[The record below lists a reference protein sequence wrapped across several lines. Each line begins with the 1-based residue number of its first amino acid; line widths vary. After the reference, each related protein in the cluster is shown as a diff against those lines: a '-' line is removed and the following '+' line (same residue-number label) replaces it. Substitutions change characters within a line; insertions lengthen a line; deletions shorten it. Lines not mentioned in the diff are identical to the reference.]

1 LFQTDKTSSKRGTN
15 LELGIADRTA
25 LVLGAAGGL
34 GSAIARKLAAERVR
48 VVLADRDEAALRSL
62 ADALVASGARA
73 SCMPCEL
80 GDRAGVASALA
91 GAEASAGPI
100 DILVN
105 NTGGPPPGS
114 ILGQSAATW
123 GAHFESMV
131 MSVIHLSD
139 LLVPGMRE
147 RRWGRV
153 ITSTSSGVIAPIPQ
167 LGLSN
172 SLRSALVGWSKT
184 LAAEVAADGVTVNIT
199 VPGRIATARIRQLD
213 EAKARRDGIEAAE
226 VSRASIG
233 SIPARR
239 YGDPDEYA
247 SVVTFLAS
255 APASYVTGSV
265 IRVDGGLIASV

>member
-1 LFQTDKTSSKRGTN
+1 MDF
-15 LELGIADRTA
+15 GIRDRTA

-34 GSAIARKLAAERVR
+34 GSAIARKLAGEGAQ
-48 VVLADRDEAALRSL
+48 VVLADRDEAALRSV
-62 ADALVASGARA
+62 AEALVASGARA
-73 SCMPCEL
+73 ACMPCEL
-80 GDRAGVASALA
+80 GDRAGVEAALA
-91 GAEASAGPI
+91 RIEPAIGPI

-114 ILGQSAATW
+114 ILGQTAQSWA
-123 GAHFESMV
+123 AHFESMV
-131 MSVIHLSD
+131 LAVIHLTD
-139 LLVPGMRE
+139 RLVPAMRS

-184 LAAEVAADGVTVNIT
+184 LAAEVAADGVTVNVT
-199 VPGRIATARIRQLD
+199 VPGRIATARIRELD
-213 EAKARRDGIEAAE
+213 EAKAKREGIDAAE
-226 VSRASIG
+226 VGKASMA

-239 YGDPDEYA
+239 YGNPDEYA
-247 SVVTFLAS
+247 SVVAFLAS

>member
-1 LFQTDKTSSKRGTN
+1 MDF
-15 LELGIADRTA
+15 GIRDRTA

-34 GSAIARKLAAERVR
+34 GSAIARKLAAEGVR
-48 VVLADRDEAALRSL
+48 LVLADRDEGALRSV
-62 ADALVASGARA
+62 ADALVSSGAHA

-80 GDRAGVASALA
+80 GDRAGLDASLA
-91 GAEASAGPI
+91 RIESSAGPV

-114 ILGQSAATW
+114 IVGQGAATW
-123 GAHFESMV
+123 AAHFETMV
-131 MSVIHLSD
+131 MSVIHLTD
-139 LLVPGMRE
+139 RVVPGMRA

-153 ITSTSSGVIAPIPQ
+153 ITSASSGVIAPIPQ

-172 SLRSALVGWSKT
+172 TLRSALVGWSKT

-213 EAKARRDGIEAAE
+213 EAKARRDGVEAAE
-226 VSRASIG
+226 ISRASMA

-247 SVVTFLAS
+247 SVVAFLAS
-255 APASYVTGSV
+255 APASYVTGSIV
-265 IRVDGGLIASV
+265 RVDGGFIASV